1 MLVYQR
7 VSTSRNLYTYST
19 RTEDSNQ
26 HPVKNYWG
34 VHRKKWR
41 HVYGLRRSAT
51 FDKHFGAGWLNIA
64 ERYLITS
71 KASFLIC
78 TERVVFH
85 RLRDFQTVQSF
96 FKFPSRTS
104 KTNLEKPIFN
114 TLRKKML
121 GICNPASDICIY
133 IYIHMYIYIYI
144 IYIYIHIHTYIH
156 IYVCMYVMYVCMYVY
171 IIYTH
176 YVYSPG
182 CSRAVWVHPAP
193 FLKGWHCE
201 PPGIV
206 SAGAGHA
213 RLQEQG
219 VRDGAD
225 GADVPASDG
234 KFGPGWTWRIGK
246 SHQWISCRFVLTSVL
261 LIDMEHIFLN
271 IYTCIYAM

>member
-114 TLRKKML
+114 TLRKKCL
-121 GICNPASDICIY
+121 GYATQQVIYVY
-133 IYIHMYIYIYI
+133 IYTYV
-144 IYIYIHIHTYIH
+144 YIHIYIKYIYTYPHIYTY
-156 IYVCMYVMYVCMYVY
+156 IYVCMYVM
-171 IIYTH
+171 
-176 YVYSPG
+176 
-182 CSRAVWVHPAP
+182 
-193 FLKGWHCE
+193 
-201 PPGIV
+201 
-206 SAGAGHA
+206 
-213 RLQEQG
+213 
-219 VRDGAD
+219 
-225 GADVPASDG
+225 
-234 KFGPGWTWRIGK
+234 
-246 SHQWISCRFVLTSVL
+246 
-261 LIDMEHIFLN
+261 
-271 IYTCIYAM
+271 

>member
-114 TLRKKML
+114 TLRKKCL
-121 GICNPASDICIY
+121 GYATQQVIY
-133 IYIHMYIYIYI
+133 VYIYIYI
-144 IYIYIHIHTYIH
+144 YIYTYVYIH
-156 IYVCMYVMYVCMYVY
+156 IY
-171 IIYTH
+171 I
-176 YVYSPG
+176 
-182 CSRAVWVHPAP
+182 
-193 FLKGWHCE
+193 
-201 PPGIV
+201 
-206 SAGAGHA
+206 
-213 RLQEQG
+213 
-219 VRDGAD
+219 
-225 GADVPASDG
+225 
-234 KFGPGWTWRIGK
+234 
-246 SHQWISCRFVLTSVL
+246 
-261 LIDMEHIFLN
+261 
-271 IYTCIYAM
+271 